1 MTAKIQIEGLALAL
15 ETDDPLPLVVRDQP
29 VVALFEDSTTKEKD
43 SLGQVSDRNSCSDIL
58 RLWIGFDQKTS
69 KLFIALAIWI
79 GAKRSR
85 NKNNRTGRLMF
96 LVIPAETLTLKS
108 ACDDYDKF
116 AKELPTNIS
125 DKPFDDK
132 SGKCKLLRMSFEIDS
147 PNSYVIMPQYK
158 RQANA
163 TNQQMALLR
172 KLKSLSESTRF
183 ELFTNYDETTSAA
196 IQNLCNIQGGMA
208 VTPSV
213 ILEEL
218 YSNKQSGCIG
228 MWVAQGWR
236 ERDLVR
242 ECAVAACKDAG
253 PVNESHD
260 VFGPPQYEPQAPSFR
275 KPLSPQSRH
284 QAPLQ
289 AGLAWT
295 GDHPLRTSPDLPS
308 TAPPYSTHAE
318 LNSPLHD
325 ITYQHASVASPDSR
339 DFPGPATI
347 TSLNHGG
354 MLAVSPSR
362 DPTTPAPTPSYD
374 YIATFLSGFSGYS
387 NCVPVVSKDRD
398 GPTSSTNCSVL
409 GRNRGSARTM
419 EEIPFALVEV
429 PATDPGNAAPTFA
442 STPWDI
448 TSQIPDSPTRK
459 RRLSQSSIYEMA
471 RPANRPFHTSSHAMH
486 GSYGVLS
493 PTVADNLTCHDVQI
507 EPSQVTAGHDSCSLP
522 QRASLLSSWLLEAW
536 KHCPDAHHV
545 LEVELLRL
553 ATAINHS
560 TCHGGVTADRVACT
574 FALIDHCTREGSI
587 KCSHG
592 GLDTDRDIATDLLTL
607 TTWLYEMH
615 PKADMEYFSSL
626 SQLSLLVKRSQT
638 NSCQTEDY
646 KGVLRSYR
654 QQKADI
660 VGKACLRYSDEL
672 LQKGSEAVGSWMSEK
687 R

>member
-1 MTAKIQIEGLALAL
+1 MTAEIQIEGLALAL

-29 VVALFEDSTTKEKD
+29 VVAVFEDSTTKEKD

-96 LVIPAETLTLKS
+96 LVVPAETLTLKS

-116 AKELPTNIS
+116 AKQLPTNIS

-196 IQNLCNIQGGMA
+196 IQNLCKIQAGMA

-218 YSNKQSGCIG
+218 YSSKQSGCIG

-236 ERDLVR
+236 EQDLVR
-242 ECAVAACKDAG
+242 ECAVAACKDAR

-260 VFGPPQYEPQAPSFR
+260 VLGPPQYEPQAPSFR

-318 LNSPLHD
+318 LNSPLHG
-325 ITYQHASVASPDSR
+325 ITYQHASAAAPASR
-339 DFPGPATI
+339 DFPDPATI
-347 TSLNHGG
+347 TRLNHGR
-354 MLAVSPSR
+354 MLPTSPLR
-362 DPTTPAPTPSYD
+362 NPTTPAPTSSHN
-374 YIATFLSGFSGYS
+374 YIATFLSGFPGYS
-387 NCVPVVSKDRD
+387 NCVPVVSIDHD
-398 GPTSSTNCSVL
+398 GLASSTNCSIL
-409 GRNRGSARTM
+409 GRNRDLARMTREKSSAR
-419 EEIPFALVEV
+419 VEV
-429 PATDPGNAAPTFA
+429 SATDPGNAAPTFA
-442 STPWDI
+442 GTLWDT
-448 TSQIPDSPTRK
+448 TSQIADSPTRK
-459 RRLSQSSIYEMA
+459 RRLSQSSNNEMA

-486 GSYGVLS
+486 GSYDVLS
-493 PTVADNLTCHDVQI
+493 STMPDSLTYHDVQT
-507 EPSQVTAGHDSCSLP
+507 EPGQVTADRDTCSLP

-553 ATAINHS
+553 AAAIKHS
-560 TCHGGVTADRVACT
+560 TCYGDVTADRVACT
-574 FALIDHCTREGSI
+574 FALIDHCTRQGSI

-615 PKADMEYFSSL
+615 PRADMEYFSSL

-638 NSCQTEDY
+638 NSYQSDDY
-646 KGVLRSYR
+646 KSALRSYR

-660 VGKACLRYSDEL
+660 VGQACLRYSDEL
-672 LQKGSEAVGSWMSEK
+672 LQ
-687 R
+687 